1 MKSELENLSET
12 KVKMSVELDFD
23 DLAEDIAAAYKKIGS
38 QVSIP
43 GFRPGRVPRQ
53 IMDQRIGRGPILE
66 EVVNER
72 VPRVY
77 EAVLSEKEI
86 FAVGQPEVEI
96 TEITDGE
103 RVTFTAEVEIRPDFE
118 LPQYKGVK
126 LVVDALEVSD
136 DDVNEQVD
144 TLRKQFGSY
153 NEVDRAVAQGD
164 VILLDMSAQ
173 TADGDPI
180 EELAQT
186 AFSYE
191 VGEDGVVPGLDE
203 AVIGA
208 QADEER
214 TFTFT
219 PEFGEYEG
227 QDISVTVK
235 VTAVRERE
243 LPELNDDFALMASEF
258 DSVAELIE
266 DVRSKLG
273 RRRLLERG
281 QIARNKANDYLLEAV
296 DFPVPEG
303 IISAQIEEHFSD
315 DEEHGDDDHRAEVEE
330 NARKSLR
337 SQFLLDR
344 IADAEELNVA
354 EAELSQWLMM
364 QAPQYGMS
372 PDQFAN
378 ALVEAGQ
385 VPTAVA
391 EVRRG
396 KALAFVLENAEIE
409 DTNGEPVNLDE
420 IDQVL
425 GGPSQAVSE
434 PVAEDLDEAGSQDS
448 QDDEQD

>member
-1 MKSELENLSET
+1 M
-12 KVKMSVELDFD
+12 
-23 DLAEDIAAAYKKIGS
+23 
-38 QVSIP
+38 
-43 GFRPGRVPRQ
+43 
-53 IMDQRIGRGPILE
+53 
-66 EVVNER
+66 
-72 VPRVY
+72 
-77 EAVLSEKEI
+77 
-86 FAVGQPEVEI
+86 
-96 TEITDGE
+96 
-103 RVTFTAEVEIRPDFE
+103 
-118 LPQYKGVK
+118 
-126 LVVDALEVSD
+126 VDALEVSD

-173 TADGDPI
+173 TAEGDPI

-296 DFPVPEG
+296 DFPVPRAS
-303 IISAQIEEHFSD
+303 SAPRSRSTSPTTRNTVTTTTEPRWRRTPA
-315 DEEHGDDDHRAEVEE
+315 RAS
-330 NARKSLR
+330 AHS
-337 SQFLLDR
+337 SC
-344 IADAEELNVA
+344 
-354 EAELSQWLMM
+354 S
-364 QAPQYGMS
+364 
-372 PDQFAN
+372 
-378 ALVEAGQ
+378 
-385 VPTAVA
+385 T
-391 EVRRG
+391 
-396 KALAFVLENAEIE
+396 
-409 DTNGEPVNLDE
+409 
-420 IDQVL
+420 
-425 GGPSQAVSE
+425 
-434 PVAEDLDEAGSQDS
+434 GSQTQRS
-448 QDDEQD
+448 STSRRPNSASG